1 MSPRGRRPAGSPDAR
16 KAILTAARAAF
27 SRDGYNTSLRGIAR
41 EAGVDPALVHHYF
54 ASRAALFSQA
64 VVGDIDGIVL
74 DPSLMEQVRRAEPT
88 SRGESIVR
96 IFLTTW
102 DRMGQE
108 RFTAVVRAALS
119 HESVIAS
126 IREVFIGAVVAPMV
140 ASVAPD
146 RPELRAQLIA
156 SQLIGLGMAR
166 WVARLSAVRDVDR
179 EVLVRAVGPTVQ
191 RYLTGDLG
199 AEPEA

>member
-16 KAILTAARAAF
+16 KAILAAARAAF
-27 SRDGYNTSLRGIAR
+27 ARDGYNTSLRGIAR
-41 EAGVDPALVHHYF
+41 EAGVDPALVRHYF
-54 ASRAALFSQA
+54 ADRAALFSQA

-119 HESVIAS
+119 HESVIAG
-126 IREVFIGAVVAPMV
+126 IREVFIGAIVAPMV

-166 WVARLSAVRDVDR
+166 WVARLSAVRDVDH

-199 AEPEA
+199 PELEA

>member
-1 MSPRGRRPAGSPDAR
+1 MSPRGRRPAGSPDAC
-16 KAILTAARAAF
+16 KVILAAARAAF
-27 SRDGYNTSLRGIAR
+27 ARDGYNTSLRGIAR
-41 EAGVDPALVHHYF
+41 EAGVDPALVRHYF
-54 ASRAALFSQA
+54 ADRAALFSQA

-88 SRGESIVR
+88 SWGESIVC

-119 HESVIAS
+119 HESVIAG
-126 IREVFIGAVVAPMV
+126 IREVFIGAIVAPMV

-166 WVARLSAVRDVDR
+166 WVARLSAVHDVDH
-179 EVLVRAVGPTVQ
+179 EVLVHAVGPTVQ

-199 AEPEA
+199 PELEA